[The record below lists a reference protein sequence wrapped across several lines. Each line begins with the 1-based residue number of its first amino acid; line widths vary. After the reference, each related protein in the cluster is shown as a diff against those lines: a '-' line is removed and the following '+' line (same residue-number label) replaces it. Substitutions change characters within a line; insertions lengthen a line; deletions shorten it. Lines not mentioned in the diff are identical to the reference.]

1 MRLYHNPLQLA
12 CNIKRST
19 CLAFQEIALF
29 LGFSGLAD
37 KAKAPALEA
46 KRMKCGK
53 KSILWKDFGRR
64 VGAECN
70 SFVGEQDLY

>member
-1 MRLYHNPLQLA
+1 MQHQKIYLSGFSRD
-12 CNIKRST
+12 R
-19 CLAFQEIALF
+19 LF

-53 KSILWKDFGRR
+53 KSILWKGFGRR
-64 VGAECN
+64 MGAERN